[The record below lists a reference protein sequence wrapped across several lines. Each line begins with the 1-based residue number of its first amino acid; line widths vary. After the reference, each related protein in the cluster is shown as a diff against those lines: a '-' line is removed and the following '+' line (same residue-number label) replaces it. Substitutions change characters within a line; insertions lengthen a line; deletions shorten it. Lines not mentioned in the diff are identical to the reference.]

1 MIAISW
7 YILKVL
13 IVSGIL
19 TGYYYLALKD
29 KVFHRWNRFYLL
41 LTVCL
46 SMLLPFVSINIF
58 RSATEQGNII
68 KALQTITMQDEI
80 VIELGRKSFMNTDM
94 LLMLGYLLISLF
106 FVVRLVSNFIQIG
119 HIRKRYPNS
128 KVNGINFINTDE
140 KGTPFSFFNDIYWYR
155 SIDLHTTPGQQIFN
169 HEVAHITEKHTYDKI
184 LMNIIL
190 LFFWINPFFW
200 IIRKE
205 LNMIHE
211 FIADKM
217 ALEDGDTSAFAEMI
231 LSSVFTRQQFAIRN
245 HFFYSP
251 IKRRLLMLTKNK
263 HAKVNYFSRLL
274 VLPLAALV
282 FAGISCKVKTETESQ
297 KAPDEIVAT
306 APLNAD
312 NTLVDTSGSAVYYN
326 NKKVTGLAVAT
337 PDGKSAYIKLTYEDG
352 SKEDVSMEVA
362 EKAGLPI
369 PPPPPP
375 PPPPPTSTMYNGKEI
390 KSVVKAKGNT
400 VILKY
405 ADGSKETITL
415 DQAERANLNVIEP
428 PPPPT
433 ATVVYTPPNVKTDV
447 SIGDDNNTEQNS
459 SDDNKIFTKVQE
471 EASFPGG
478 NQKWSQ
484 YISRAIT
491 AVIDKFGENDYGT
504 CIVKFIVDE
513 EGNVSNVEATT
524 MKGTQLA
531 KVSVDAIR
539 NGPKWIPAM
548 NNNIPV
554 SAYRLQPVTL
564 TNPDR

>member
-13 IVSGIL
+13 IISGIL
-19 TGYYYLALKD
+19 TGYYFLALKD

-46 SMLLPFVSINIF
+46 SLLLPLVSINIF
-58 RSATEQGNII
+58 SGAAEQGNII

-80 VIELGRKSFMNTDM
+80 VIEMGRKSFMNTDM

-106 FVVRLVSNFIQIG
+106 FIVRLISSFIQIG
-119 HIRKRYPNS
+119 GIKKRYPQT
-128 KVNGINFINTDE
+128 KVNGVNFINTDE
-140 KGTPFSFFNDIYWYR
+140 KGTPFSFFNDIFWNR

-184 LMNIIL
+184 FMNIIL
-190 LFFWINPFFW
+190 LLFWINPFFW

-231 LSSVFTRQQFAIRN
+231 LSSVFTRQQFSITN
-245 HFFYSP
+245 NFFYSP

-263 HAKVNYFSRLL
+263 HTKVNYISRLL
-274 VLPLAALV
+274 VLPLAAIV
-282 FAGISCKVKTETESQ
+282 FVGISCKVKTDTESQ
-297 KAPDEIVAT
+297 KTPDEITVTPPVDGQTTLPDNSAT
-306 APLNAD
+306 
-312 NTLVDTSGSAVYYN
+312 THSYN
-326 NKKVTGLAVAT
+326 NKIVKSLKVFEKKSDT
-337 PDGKSAYIKLTYEDG
+337 PIELTFEDG
-352 SKEDVSMEVA
+352 SKENISMEA
-362 EKAGLPI
+362 AQKAGLDV

-375 PPPPPTSTMYNGKEI
+375 LPPGTQRYNGKLVKYAS
-390 KSVVKAKGNT
+390 KSNDDK

-415 DQAERANLNVIEP
+415 DQAKEANLNVVDP
-428 PPPPT
+428 PPPPV
-433 ATVVYTPPNVKTDV
+433 ALKMEPDKV
-447 SIGDDNNTEQNS
+447 
-459 SDDNKIFTKVQE
+459 FTKVEQE
-471 EASFPGG
+471 ATFPGG
-478 NQKWSQ
+478 PKKWAQ
-484 YISRAIT
+484 YVQRAI
-491 AVIDKFGENDYGT
+491 AAEINLFGEKDFGT
-504 CIVKFIVDE
+504 CVVKFIVDKD
-513 EGNVSNVEATT
+513 GNVSDVTATT

-539 NGPKWIPAM
+539 KGPKWIPAM
-548 NNNIPV
+548 NNNKPV
-554 SAYRLQPVTL
+554 NAYRLQPITL